1 MAREGNEFKLSEQE
15 KWIPTISADNEQH
28 VLLYKKL
35 LVASQEILMCKDGN
49 RSACVLYVLQNFQG
63 KKIISE
69 PNQHVSSV
77 ASTGITVQEMRHSK
91 HQRSHLGC
99 AYHNRSYLNISTRF
113 PLEPVQCV
121 HTLTLLSLFPYVAQ
135 QLCFSLRH
143 ENERKML
150 NHVRKEIM

>member
-63 KKIISE
+63 KKNHLRTKPTCE
-69 PNQHVSSV
+69 LRCLHWNHC
-77 ASTGITVQEMRHSK
+77 TG
-91 HQRSHLGC
+91 
-99 AYHNRSYLNISTRF
+99 
-113 PLEPVQCV
+113 
-121 HTLTLLSLFPYVAQ
+121 
-135 QLCFSLRH
+135 
-143 ENERKML
+143 NETF
-150 NHVRKEIM
+150 